1 MPHTSKRQ
9 QQPEVIKPQ
18 DFYRGYNATWE
29 PLEQDLDV
37 RRGVSDDTLEDVF
50 LLDDYTERKP
60 REVVL
65 LRVTPAAV
73 RQCHYAASRGT
84 RRRRTIVFVFML
96 TMTLVR
102 ISEPF
107 RN

>member
-37 RRGVSDDTLEDVF
+37 RRGVSDDTPKTSFSWTITLSVNLYKF
-50 LLDDYTERKP
+50 L
-60 REVVL
+60 
-65 LRVTPAAV
+65 
-73 RQCHYAASRGT
+73 
-84 RRRRTIVFVFML
+84 
-96 TMTLVR
+96 
-102 ISEPF
+102 
-107 RN
+107 